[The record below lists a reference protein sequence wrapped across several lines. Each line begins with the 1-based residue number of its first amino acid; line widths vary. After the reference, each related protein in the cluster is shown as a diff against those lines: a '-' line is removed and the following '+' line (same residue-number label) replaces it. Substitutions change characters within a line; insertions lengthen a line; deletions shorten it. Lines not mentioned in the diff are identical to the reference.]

1 MKQYALQPEFKYIHY
16 LHKLNILQTITK
28 VQKEKILPLQQ
39 LLGFRFITTGQ
50 TGSPHR
56 SDRCFPAYSNHW
68 SDRSTERSD
77 RSNQN

>member
-39 LLGFRFITTGQ
+39 LLGFGFITTGQ
-50 TGSPHR
+50 TGLTKTEGPHTLP
-56 SDRCFPAYSNHW
+56 SSVQPA
-68 SDRSTERSD
+68 DPLT
-77 RSNQN
+77 